1 MAERSLKLEIR
12 DMTKRYDN
20 GDGVE
25 HINLKIYEGEIVTML
40 GPSGCGKSTILRT
53 IGGFLDVTDGDILI
67 DNESIVK
74 LPPEKRPT
82 AMVFQSY
89 NLWTHMT
96 VYENLAFGL
105 KLRKIPK
112 DQIRADIDKHL
123 KLVSMSG
130 FEKKYPTQ
138 LSGGQQQ
145 RIAIARSLLL
155 KPSVLLLDEPFS
167 ALDAKIRQQMREE
180 LKKIQ
185 AELGIT
191 VVFVTHDQEEAM
203 ALSHRIVVMNKGKF
217 EQVGTPTEVYDNPAT
232 KYVASFIGEMNFI
245 EKDGKTLLLHR
256 TKKKNDLNHDL
267 WVGIGGHC
275 EEGESPEDC
284 ALREAKEE
292 TGLTLTEY
300 KYRGVVTFVSDKY
313 EGEYMHL
320 FTSSDFVG
328 DIIECDEGDLE
339 WIENERVLSLPAWEG
354 DRLFLELLR
363 KDEPFF
369 SLKLVYEGS
378 NLAEAVLNG
387 KRL

>member
-1 MAERSLKLEIR
+1 MIISQNNRNFNILTIE
-12 DMTKRYDN
+12 
-20 GDGVE
+20 
-25 HINLKIYEGEIVTML
+25 
-40 GPSGCGKSTILRT
+40 KSE
-53 IGGFLDVTDGDILI
+53 DIL
-67 DNESIVK
+67 
-74 LPPEKRPT
+74 
-82 AMVFQSY
+82 Y
-89 NLWTHMT
+89 NYNKMKYAR
-96 VYENLAFGL
+96 V
-105 KLRKIPK
+105 KIP
-112 DQIRADIDKHL
+112 
-123 KLVSMSG
+123 
-130 FEKKYPTQ
+130 
-138 LSGGQQQ
+138 
-145 RIAIARSLLL
+145 
-155 KPSVLLLDEPFS
+155 
-167 ALDAKIRQQMREE
+167 
-180 LKKIQ
+180 
-185 AELGIT
+185 
-191 VVFVTHDQEEAM
+191 
-203 ALSHRIVVMNKGKF
+203 
-217 EQVGTPTEVYDNPAT
+217 
-232 KYVASFIGEMNFI
+232 IGERTMKNTTLIYI

-354 DRLFLELLR
+354 DRIFLELLR

-387 KRL
+387 KKI

>member
-1 MAERSLKLEIR
+1 MIISQNNRNFNILTIE
-12 DMTKRYDN
+12 
-20 GDGVE
+20 
-25 HINLKIYEGEIVTML
+25 
-40 GPSGCGKSTILRT
+40 KSE
-53 IGGFLDVTDGDILI
+53 DIL
-67 DNESIVK
+67 
-74 LPPEKRPT
+74 
-82 AMVFQSY
+82 Y
-89 NLWTHMT
+89 NYNKMKYAR
-96 VYENLAFGL
+96 V
-105 KLRKIPK
+105 KIP
-112 DQIRADIDKHL
+112 
-123 KLVSMSG
+123 
-130 FEKKYPTQ
+130 
-138 LSGGQQQ
+138 
-145 RIAIARSLLL
+145 
-155 KPSVLLLDEPFS
+155 
-167 ALDAKIRQQMREE
+167 
-180 LKKIQ
+180 
-185 AELGIT
+185 
-191 VVFVTHDQEEAM
+191 
-203 ALSHRIVVMNKGKF
+203 
-217 EQVGTPTEVYDNPAT
+217 
-232 KYVASFIGEMNFI
+232 IGERTMKNTTLIYI

-292 TGLTLTEY
+292 TGLMLTEY

-354 DRLFLELLR
+354 DRIFLELLR